1 MGENKDQDAFDD
13 DVKRLLKILP
23 KRGSFVTMDHLWKE
37 GDKYLQQI
45 ALLART
51 WKDSQGMPEPIKP
64 SVGFCNLMADA
75 SWYGLTSRTSWKYH
89 RH

>member
-1 MGENKDQDAFDD
+1 MGEDKHQDAFDD
-13 DVKRLLKILP
+13 DVERLLKIFP
-23 KRGSFVTMDHLWKE
+23 KRGSLVTMDHLWKE

-45 ALLART
+45 ASLART
-51 WKDSQGMPEPIKP
+51 WNNSQGMPESLKP

-75 SWYGLTSRTSWKYH
+75 SWYGLTSRTSWKHH